1 MAISQNE
8 VIKEYFLENPNKDIA
23 HPEIVDWATSEYE
36 RRTGL
41 KLRDPDRA
49 IRKMAQNGFLIKVG
63 KGIYRYDPDFVQNR
77 QLEDFTPQQKAEIFK
92 RDDYK
97 CVICG
102 LGGKDGVEIHAD
114 HIKPKDFGGKAE
126 VENGQT
132 LCSAHNFRKKNYK
145 QTETGKKMFIRLYEL
160 ARKIDD
166 KETMRFCAEVLK
178 VFEMNDV
185 NGHIEW
191 NA

>member
-1 MAISQNE
+1 MLFI
-8 VIKEYFLENPNKDIA
+8 IFHHIL
-23 HPEIVDWATSEYE
+23 HH
-36 RRTGL
+36 
-41 KLRDPDRA
+41 
-49 IRKMAQNGFLIKVG
+49 
-63 KGIYRYDPDFVQNR
+63 
-77 QLEDFTPQQKAEIFK
+77 FK

-102 LGGKDGVEIHAD
+102 LGVKDGVEIHAD

-132 LCSAHNFRKKNYK
+132 LCSPHNFRKKNYK

-166 KETMRFCAEVLK
+166 KETMQFCAEVLE

-191 NA
+191 NR